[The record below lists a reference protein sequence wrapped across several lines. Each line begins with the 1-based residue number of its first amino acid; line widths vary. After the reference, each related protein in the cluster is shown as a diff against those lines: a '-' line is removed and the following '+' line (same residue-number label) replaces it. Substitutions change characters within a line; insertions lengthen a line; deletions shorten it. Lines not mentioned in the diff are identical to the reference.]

1 MEVKVYNN
9 DVEKAL
15 KILKKRVS
23 KSGLLRE
30 LKDRRHYEKPSTK
43 RKKKQKRASKR
54 AARDSSYR

>member
-1 MEVKVYNN
+1 LEVKVYNN

-43 RKKKQKRASKR
+43 KKKKQKRASKR
-54 AARDSSYR
+54 AARDNG

>member
-9 DVEKAL
+9 DVERAL

-30 LKDRRHYEKPSTK
+30 LKDRRHYEKPSAK
-43 RKKKQKRASKR
+43 RKKKQKRANKR
-54 AARDSSYR
+54 AARDRF